1 MTLLDVVP
9 APLRVIVLVALV
21 AAGAGLAWWVIA
33 PRIDLQ
39 EARAES
45 AERQLKDAQVS
56 VQQLSVQLARQQVTL
71 DQLAEIERRLQ
82 QLGQTVNRN
91 TSAHAAAFEEL
102 RRNDREI
109 AAYLAGPVPGALG
122 RLYERP
128 ETTDP
133 AAWHA
138 PNGVLPGAVRAA
150 GAAGGAG
157 Q

>member
-1 MTLLDVVP
+1 MSLFDVVP
-9 APLRVIVLVALV
+9 APLRVFVLVALV

-39 EARAES
+39 EARADA
-45 AERQLKDAQVS
+45 AERQLLEAMAS
-56 VQQLSVQLARQQVTL
+56 VERLSQQLVRQQATL

-91 TSAHAAAFEEL
+91 TSVQSAAFEEL
-102 RRNDREI
+102 KRNDREI

>member
-1 MTLLDVVP
+1 MTLFDLVP
-9 APLRVIVLVALV
+9 APLRVFVLVGLV

-39 EARAES
+39 EARADA
-45 AERQLKDAQVS
+45 AERQLQEARAS
-56 VQQLSVQLARQQVTL
+56 VERLSQQLVRQQATL

-91 TSAHAAAFEEL
+91 TSAQSAAFEEL
-102 RRNDREI
+102 KRNDREI

-138 PNGVLPGAVRAA
+138 PNGVLPGAVPAA

>member
-1 MTLLDVVP
+1 MPLFDVVP
-9 APLRVIVLVALV
+9 APLRVFVLVALV

-45 AERQLKDAQVS
+45 AERQLKDAQAS
-56 VQQLSVQLARQQVTL
+56 VQQLSAQLARQQVTL

>member
-1 MTLLDVVP
+1 MTLSDVVP
-9 APLRVIVLVALV
+9 APLRVFVLVALV

-33 PRIDLQ
+33 PRIDQQ

-45 AERQLKDAQVS
+45 AERQLQELQAI
-56 VQQLSVQLARQQVTL
+56 VQQLSGQLTRQQATF
-71 DQLAEIERRLQ
+71 DQLVQIERRLQ

-91 TSAHAAAFEEL
+91 TSAQTAAFEEL

-109 AAYLAGPVPGALG
+109 AAYLVSPVPSALG

-138 PNGVLPGAVRAA
+138 PDGMFPSAVRTA
-150 GAAGGAG
+150 GAASGSG